1 MKRKEIMEYYLHESP
16 GRLRVKIPYLKRNP
30 QSAWDLQSLL
40 KNLSGIKSSSIN
52 TVTGSV
58 IMHYDPEVISAGAI
72 VNVLAGEGY
81 IDVAKVLSNKK
92 RKENV
97 MEAVTQVASKA
108 LLGFVLDRALHGS
121 PLSIV
126 TAFI

>member
-1 MKRKEIMEYYLHESP
+1 MEYYLHESP

-30 QSAWDLQSLL
+30 QSAWDLQVLL

-58 IMHYDPEVISAGAI
+58 IMHYDLEVISAGAI
-72 VNVLAGEGY
+72 INVLAGEGY

-126 TAFI
+126 AAFI

>member
-1 MKRKEIMEYYLHESP
+1 MEYYLHESP
-16 GRLRVKIPYLKRNP
+16 GRLRVKIPDLKRNP
-30 QSAWDLQSLL
+30 QSAWDLQGLL

-58 IMHYDPEVISAGAI
+58 IMHYDPEVLSAGALI
-72 VNVLAGEGY
+72 NVLAGEGY
-81 IDVAKVLSNKK
+81 IDVAKVLTNKK
-92 RKENV
+92 RNENT
-97 MEAVTQVASKA
+97 MEAVTLAASKA
-108 LLGFVLDRALHGS
+108 LLGFVLDRALQGS